1 MHPILI
7 RNNVKIL
14 GEGTQVIIFA
24 HGFGCAQNSWKFMTD
39 AFLED
44 YKVVLFDY
52 VGSGESDITQ
62 YDHYKYSTLDGYA
75 SDVVEIIE
83 ALNLK
88 DVIFVGHSVSS
99 MIGMIAALQ
108 KPEAFQKLVFIGPS
122 PKYMNDGEYIGG
134 FEAGDIQTIFN
145 SIEEDYA
152 GWARGI
158 APVVMDKAYPPG
170 LFNFLQECL
179 EETEPSI
186 ALAFAM
192 ATFKTDCRDK
202 LKHLTVPSLTLQ
214 SRSDIMAPLSAGDFI
229 HQNTPHNFLV
239 VMQATGHFPHI
250 SEPEETI
257 REIKAFIKNN
267 GTTLTSMIYA

>member
-14 GEGTQVIIFA
+14 GEGTQIIVFA
-24 HGFGCAQNSWKFMTD
+24 HGFGCAQTSWKFMTD
-39 AFLED
+39 AFLEE
-44 YKVVLFDY
+44 YRVILFDY

-62 YDHYKYSTLDGYA
+62 YDYYKYATLDGYA
-75 SDVVEIIE
+75 SDVIEIIE

-108 KPEAFQKLVFIGPS
+108 KPEAFKKLVFIGPS
-122 PKYMNDGEYIGG
+122 PKYLNDGEYIGG
-134 FEAGDIQTIFN
+134 FESDDIQTIFN

-152 GWARGI
+152 SWAKGI
-158 APVVMDKAYPPG
+158 APILMDKADRPE
-170 LFNFLQECL
+170 LSNFLQECF
-179 EETEPSI
+179 EETDPSI

-202 LKHLTVPSLTLQ
+202 FKDLTVPSLTLQ
-214 SRSDIMAPLSAGDFI
+214 SSSDIMAPLSAGDFI
-229 HQNTPHNFLV
+229 HQNTPDNFLV

-257 REIKAFIKNN
+257 REIKAFIKSNR
-267 GTTLTSMIYA
+267 LASTSKLSA